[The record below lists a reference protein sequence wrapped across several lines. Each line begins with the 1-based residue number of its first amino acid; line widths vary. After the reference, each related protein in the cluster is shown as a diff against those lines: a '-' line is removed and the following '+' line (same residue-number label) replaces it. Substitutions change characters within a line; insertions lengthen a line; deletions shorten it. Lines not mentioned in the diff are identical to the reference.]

1 VERILEIID
10 TNGSGRIDFTEFLVA
25 ASNEE
30 QLLKKKQLESAFSYL
45 DTDHSGYITFEE
57 IQAFLD
63 GTEQTSE

>member
-1 VERILEIID
+1 M
-10 TNGSGRIDFTEFLVA
+10 A

-57 IQAFLD
+57 VQAFLD
-63 GTEQTSE
+63 GTEQTSEEIRQIFREVDDNGDGSISKN